1 MSPFLPKELVAKRTF
16 LSRSTEWPFLRLVDT
31 SINKG
36 HDTSSVRLPCLS
48 SGGTRNGRIPALNR
62 QRIILLPFFL
72 AVFLLGIAGQAKVSG
87 QGDLVFVATVDG
99 IINPVS
105 QRHITR
111 TIEKGEKEGAS
122 LVVILLNT
130 PGGLLSSTR
139 KISESLLNA
148 RVPTVVYV
156 APHGAQAM
164 SAGTFIT
171 ASAHFAA
178 MAPGTTIGSATPIGS
193 SGEDLPK
200 TLANK
205 ATNAAAADMRAIATT
220 RGRNSQKL
228 EETVVR
234 ATSFSADEAVELN
247 IVDLRAQDINDLLKK
262 LNGREIT
269 INNHTYPLN
278 TRDVTISKQNMGLID
293 QFLSI
298 IADPNISFLLLSI
311 GGLGIAIEVLN
322 PGLIFPGVAGIILL
336 VLAFASLGNLPV
348 NWAGAILILLAWALF
363 IAEFYASGFGIL
375 GVGGITSF
383 TLGGFFLFSHFGS
396 PSPTNPSVGVSL
408 WIIILFTTLLTILGA
423 WVIITIARPK
433 RMQRSLDR
441 SPLVG
446 AEGIATSNLA
456 PRGLVRIGFELW
468 TAETSYGSIIE
479 LGERVRVIG
488 VEGTILRV
496 VPMKYPAK

>member
-1 MSPFLPKELVAKRTF
+1 MSTSDESP
-16 LSRSTEWPFLRLVDT
+16 SRRSVDT

-36 HDTSSVRLPCLS
+36 HDTPSVRLPCLS
-48 SGGTRNGRIPALNR
+48 AGATRNSEIPALKR
-62 QRIILLPFFL
+62 LRIILLTFFL
-72 AVFLLGIAGQAKVSG
+72 AAFLLGIAGQAMGSG
-87 QGDLVFVATVDG
+87 QGDLVFVAAVDG

-148 RVPTVVYV
+148 RVPPVVYV
-156 APHGAQAM
+156 SPHGAQAM

-171 ASAHFAA
+171 VAAHFAA

-228 EETVVR
+228 EETVLKS
-234 ATSFSADEAVELN
+234 TSFSADEAVELN
-247 IVDLRAQDINDLLKK
+247 IVDLKAQDINDLLKK

-269 INNHTYPLN
+269 INNHTYTLD
-278 TRDVTISKQNMGLID
+278 TGEVTISKQSMGLID
-293 QFLSI
+293 RFLSI

-311 GGLGIAIEVLN
+311 GGLGIAIEILN
-322 PGLIFPGVAGIILL
+322 PGLIFPGVTGAILL

-363 IAEFYASGFGIL
+363 IAEFYASGFGML
-375 GVGGITSF
+375 GIGGIASF

-408 WIIILFTTLLTILGA
+408 WIIILFATLLTILGA

-433 RMQRSLDR
+433 KMQRSLDR

-446 AEGIATSNLA
+446 AEGVTTSNLT

-468 TAETSYGSIIE
+468 TAETSYGNIIGP
-479 LGERVRVIG
+479 GEKVRVVG
-488 VEGTILRV
+488 MEGTILRV
-496 VPMKYPAK
+496 VPMKDPAK